1 MYIDWVVR
9 DKGLRRILNHY
20 KEISGDNYDCMVAIS
35 GGKDSTY
42 QLHLVTQVYRMKP
55 LAVTFNYNWMSETG
69 KYNLQNVLERLN
81 VDHIMFTPNR
91 SLVNR
96 LAKRSLE
103 LNGDSC
109 WHCHAGVD
117 SFPLQAAVMYKIP
130 LIIFGESVAE
140 GHSGKATYYE
150 PCPFDLDYIQKVS
163 TKSKIEE
170 VVNEE
175 ITLKDLWPFKIPT
188 LEELEKHK
196 IVRLFLGDY
205 MFWDSERQVEL
216 IKDLYDWR
224 KDDVDGTYKKY
235 KSIECR
241 M

>member
-1 MYIDWVVR
+1 
-9 DKGLRRILNHY
+9 
-20 KEISGDNYDCMVAIS
+20 
-35 GGKDSTY
+35 
-42 QLHLVTQVYRMKP
+42 
-55 LAVTFNYNWMSETG
+55 
-69 KYNLQNVLERLN
+69 
-81 VDHIMFTPNR
+81 
-91 SLVNR
+91 
-96 LAKRSLE
+96 
-103 LNGDSC
+103 
-109 WHCHAGVD
+109 
-117 SFPLQAAVMYKIP
+117 MYKIP

-150 PCPFDLDYIQKVS
+150 PCPFDLDYIQKLS

-170 VVNEE
+170 MVNEE

-224 KDDVDGTYKKY
+224 EDDVDGTYKKY